1 MAETVE
7 VQGTAMPERR
17 RPEDHE
23 SERSRT
29 LSNIYL
35 LVFFLLLVGIGV
47 WLADA
52 MVTARKADDCI
63 AAGRRNCAP
72 LDVPVRER

>member
-1 MAETVE
+1 MT
-7 VQGTAMPERR
+7 ERNR
-17 RPEDHE
+17 QADEE

-29 LSNIYL
+29 LTNVYL
-35 LVFFLLLVGIGV
+35 LVFFILLVGIGA

-52 MVTARKADDCI
+52 MIVARKADDCI

-72 LDVPVRER
+72 ISVPAREH